1 VSHGTGD
8 DDGSVVLA
16 GFFKIQRGN
25 NFMMLEAC
33 PTDCWYGN
41 PTFDMEDEILGGQLA
56 GSMAGLVKQK
66 GTHLD
71 SARAKLRQ
79 NNV

>member
-1 VSHGTGD
+1 
-8 DDGSVVLA
+8 
-16 GFFKIQRGN
+16 
-25 NFMMLEAC
+25 MMLEAC